1 MPINTDLLDIPRAR
15 NLDMDYD
22 ANSRRYRAALDE
34 LYRLQ
39 SGVRHLNAEAAPA
52 KIASAEL
59 AAFTTAKGNLLTA
72 LTSALTYAQEIS
84 ALLDND

>member
-1 MPINTDLLDIPRAR
+1 MPINTDLLDIPRSR

-34 LYRLQ
+34 LFRLQ
-39 SGVRHLNAEAAPA
+39 TGIRLVNAEAVPA
-52 KIASAEL
+52 KIASGEL
-59 AAFTTAKGNLLTA
+59 SAFNTAKGNLLTA
-72 LTSALTYAQEIS
+72 LTTALGYAKEIS